1 MKTKV
6 IKITEQE
13 KEMFDYLNDL
23 RESGATNMFG
33 ASPYLVDEFGID
45 KYEAIKVL
53 SKWMENFNEDGYEDL
68 LC

>member
-1 MKTKV
+1 MKTEV

-45 KYEAIKVL
+45 KYDARKVL

>member
-1 MKTKV
+1 MKTEV

-45 KYEAIKVL
+45 KYDARKVL

-68 LC
+68 L

>member
-1 MKTKV
+1 MKTEV
-6 IKITEQE
+6 IKITKQE

-33 ASPYLVDEFGID
+33 ASPYLVDKFDID
-45 KYEAIKVL
+45 KYEARKVL

-68 LC
+68 L

>member
-1 MKTKV
+1 MKTEV

-23 RESGATNMFG
+23 RGSGVTNMFG
-33 ASPYLVDEFGID
+33 ASPYLVDEFDID
-45 KYEAIKVL
+45 KYEARKVL

-68 LC
+68 M